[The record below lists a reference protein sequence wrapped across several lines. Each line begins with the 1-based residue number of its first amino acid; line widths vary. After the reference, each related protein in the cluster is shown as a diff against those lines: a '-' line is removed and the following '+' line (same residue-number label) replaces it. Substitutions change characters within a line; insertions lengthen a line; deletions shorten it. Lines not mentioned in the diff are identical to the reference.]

1 MASSGKRKT
10 TMAKLNRGAQSCASA
25 GWRKKPA
32 RRTAR
37 KPQRARREFG
47 DLVPGDPGDPLPGD
61 FNPGASEDEELTG
74 EPEDQPP
81 ADA

>member
-10 TMAKLNRGAQSCASA
+10 TMAKLNRE
-25 GWRKKPA
+25 RKLRE
-32 RRTAR
+32 RRMEKEAR
-37 KPQRARREFG
+37 KADRKEAAEARREFG
-47 DLVPGDPGDPLPGD
+47 DLVPGDPGDPLPSD